1 MIEILTLFSFL
12 VILWLVLVSKDAL
25 LAWRIKRRRRF
36 MDAMVGRLE
45 GQDLQQ
51 AFQLLGYPREME
63 TGSGGTQM
71 CVWKDPEE
79 TAIPETPELLIVT
92 IVADAAGTITKA
104 GWETR

>member
-1 MIEILTLFSFL
+1 MIEIFTLFSFL
-12 VILWLVLVSKDAL
+12 VILWLVIVGKDAL
-25 LAWRIKRRRRF
+25 LAWKIKRRRQF
-36 MDAMVGRLE
+36 MDAMVGRLT

-63 TGSGGTQM
+63 TGSSGAQM